1 MKAHDLFQQMTD
13 QLIADIEAGAGTWRM
28 PWHTL
33 ADIGTPESVD
43 GRRYSGTNALWLA
56 MVGAGCEWTSGIW
69 ATYMAWQ
76 RRSAQVR
83 RGEKAT
89 PVLLWK
95 SLKAKPTD
103 RSRHDDP
110 RGDDAETPDGR
121 RVVARVY
128 NVFSA
133 EQVDGADDLLAR
145 KVERL
150 AGRDTPERIAAAD
163 AYFTGFPV
171 EVIEGGNT
179 ACYVP
184 SADTIRIPTIAQFRT
199 PPAYYATRAH
209 ETVHATGHPSRLART
224 FGERFGDQA
233 YAAEE
238 LVAELG
244 AAMWCAQAG
253 ISATTRPDH
262 AAYLAHWLDILRDDP
277 RSLITVASKAQA
289 AVNYITTHTTHPL
302 PEPAPV

>member
-1 MKAHDLFQQMTD
+1 MHAHDLFQTITD
-13 QLIADIEAGAGTWRM
+13 QLIADIEAGTATWRM
-28 PWHTL
+28 PWYTM

-56 MVGAGCEWTSGIW
+56 MVGTAREWTSGVW

-76 RRSAQVR
+76 RRDAQVR

-95 SLKAKPTD
+95 PIKTKTQD
-103 RSRHDDP
+103 RSRRDDR
-110 RGDDAETPDGR
+110 RGDDEAADGPR
-121 RVVARVY
+121 LVARVY

-133 EQVDGADDLLAR
+133 EQVDGADDVIAR
-145 KVERL
+145 KVERM

-163 AYFTGFPV
+163 AYFTGFDV
-171 EVIEGGNT
+171 DVIEGGNT

-184 SADTIRIPTIAQFRT
+184 SVDTIRLPAIDRFTTAA
-199 PPAYYATRAH
+199 AYYATRAH
-209 ETVHATGHPSRLART
+209 ETVHSTGHPTRLART
-224 FGERFGDQA
+224 FGDRFGDRA

-253 ISATTRPDH
+253 VSATTRPDH

-289 AVNYITTHTTHPL
+289 AVDYIDAHTTHPL
-302 PEPAPV
+302 PAPVAA